1 LHGAIDQ
8 AGALAAASPHA
19 ATALARAFG
28 VSFAVSLGICLVAL
42 VPAALLPGRRQRIS
56 PQPHGHNNQKE
67 NSHD

>member
-1 LHGAIDQ
+1 
-8 AGALAAASPHA
+8 
-19 ATALARAFG
+19 
-28 VSFAVSLGICLVAL
+28 